1 MEHNTRH
8 LLHRCWLL
16 LLLYRCFLLDLFEVA
31 DRLAFEHDYPSAT
44 VPTRLLS
51 RIRSGVREPRVI
63 LLVGAVEVQ
72 GVLVRLYDY
81 PVALD
86 RHEALPIRLR
96 ELGLVDFVL

>member
-1 MEHNTRH
+1 
-8 LLHRCWLL
+8 
-16 LLLYRCFLLDLFEVA
+16 
-31 DRLAFEHDYPSAT
+31 
-44 VPTRLLS
+44 
-51 RIRSGVREPRVI
+51 VI

-86 RHEALPIRLR
+86 GHEALPIRLR